1 MLQCFC
7 ERIAFCALWS
17 FETRSRRRL
26 WNGWSAER
34 DLSGRHAMRR
44 RDLPDKRGF
53 TRVEPTLL
61 LSRFRY
67 RGPVPQF
74 DPTRHFPAVRC
85 VRHCATLLTSS
96 GCPSCAE
103 RRRWH
108 RRRRALGP
116 HGEKHDRQEHG
127 SEEPTLEW
135 GDT

>member
-1 MLQCFC
+1 VLQCFC
-7 ERIAFCALWS
+7 ERIGFCALWL

-44 RDLPDKRGF
+44 HDLSDKRGF

-74 DPTRHFPAVRC
+74 DPTRHGSVARQMLAIDISRENQLTRSFW
-85 VRHCATLLTSS
+85 RHHT
-96 GCPSCAE
+96 G
-103 RRRWH
+103 
-108 RRRRALGP
+108 RRRALGP

-127 SEEPTLEW
+127 GEEPTLER